1 MSDKNYD
8 NELKG
13 ALWHESISQ
22 VIKRGN
28 VTVDGQKKYWVLIK
42 SENDKGDTKYE
53 LAFSAGLVFPKTAEE
68 KLKPTSPDVNGK
80 ITYNETVYNF
90 GGWQNTT
97 DSGLDY
103 YSCSLKADTEES
115 EEEAPF

>member
-13 ALWHESISQ
+13 ALWHENKSD

-28 VTVDGQKKYWVLIK
+28 VTIDGQKKYWVLIK
-42 SENDKGDTKYE
+42 SENDKGDSKYE
-53 LAFSAGLVFPKTAEE
+53 IAFSAGLVFPKTAEE

-80 ITYNETVYNF
+80 INHDGKTFKF
-90 GGWQNTT
+90 GGWENTT
-97 DSGLDY
+97 DSGLEY
-103 YSCSLKADTEES
+103 LSVSLS
-115 EEEAPF
+115 VEEEDKPPF